1 MAATLFKEHTTQLIT
16 RLLQMLDRYQV
27 AFLKQLHIGHG
38 DMSQDSLAVLRK
50 GLGPDLQA
58 LAEDHLKHEY
68 AIYSLDL
75 VATCSML
82 TGMLSASANPIVIR
96 SNPPPQQ

>member
-1 MAATLFKEHTTQLIT
+1 
-16 RLLQMLDRYQV
+16 
-27 AFLKQLHIGHG
+27 
-38 DMSQDSLAVLRK
+38 MSQDSLAVFRK

-68 AIYSLDL
+68 AHAIFNSVASTFMLIRVLL
-75 VATCSML
+75 VST
-82 TGMLSASANPIVIR
+82 NPIAMP